1 MASGRFVRHYVNPS
15 ENPIGRRTACGL
27 RPGSGGSIPSTTE
40 LESVTCENC
49 QRKLVKAGALPPTN
63 PVRVEEALEHVLK
76 VEYELITSLSEGRTM
91 EFSVWQG
98 GTRKPTEHHDVL
110 SDAQGRMS
118 VTAAMMA
125 LRAAGWRVMQRVEYG
140 QDLAISLVLRGSRIH
155 LMYRRGV

>member
-1 MASGRFVRHYVNPS
+1 MGVDRPLRRYLDSTEPS
-15 ENPIGRRTACGL
+15 PGGFPRR
-27 RPGSGGSIPSTTE
+27 GSPHSPSP
-40 LESVTCENC
+40 
-49 QRKLVKAGALPPTN
+49 A
-63 PVRVEEALEHVLK
+63 PVGETLDRILK
-76 VEYELITSLSEGRTM
+76 EEYELITSLSEGRTM

-98 GTRKPTEHHDVL
+98 GTRKPIEHHDVL